1 LITRSVTLSS
11 SSGWDATCGTAREGN
26 EVTVNAIMPF
36 SILALLWVVLTVGAA
51 IVALI
56 APLFTRN

>member
-1 LITRSVTLSS
+1 
-11 SSGWDATCGTAREGN
+11 
-26 EVTVNAIMPF
+26 MPF